1 MNIKIKTLAFFA
13 LIALV
18 LLSVTSCKTTSKN
31 VIYADYIAFGDNV
44 KANYKIESRRSKG
57 KSYKIYD
64 KELGTNETFVLQ
76 KELRG
81 IQQEDNTAGIYA
93 MDKGLDRI
101 KYVQRRIFK
110 KDPNTKYYM
119 IFMTDGLDNISVQV
133 AKNEKGVNYKTP
145 EKYKEKLRKKIV
157 KITRCNKREKNDFN
171 IYPIVFTGTDL
182 GDMRDDNGM
191 SAKDFYSYIQNNMD
205 WLRGSSKGIEN
216 APKVIASD
224 DFDTIRREFEN
235 VFRASSFEFAVPK
248 GYVNKK
254 IKMELKGT
262 ASDDTD
268 TISTYFTAVLK
279 NKGKKYYLTNIDLY
293 GGLSTAEKD
302 MESRKFKLY
311 ATNNKDRRGT
321 LSTFV
326 LDRPQVKLENNSNA
340 KSYFVLPLDDSKNPT
355 VRQFTTEYNPKNP
368 SVKDMWVRNSEY
380 DSQLKSMANAYVQ
393 LIVDCSKSLGLKDE
407 KDNQFIK
414 EIETAGVIVEF
425 IRSMAVGAEE
435 KAKGNN

>member
-1 MNIKIKTLAFFA
+1 
-13 LIALV
+13 
-18 LLSVTSCKTTSKN
+18 
-31 VIYADYIAFGDNV
+31 
-44 KANYKIESRRSKG
+44 
-57 KSYKIYD
+57 
-64 KELGTNETFVLQ
+64 
-76 KELRG
+76 
-81 IQQEDNTAGIYA
+81 
-93 MDKGLDRI
+93 
-101 KYVQRRIFK
+101 
-110 KDPNTKYYM
+110 
-119 IFMTDGLDNISVQV
+119 
-133 AKNEKGVNYKTP
+133 
-145 EKYKEKLRKKIV
+145 
-157 KITRCNKREKNDFN
+157 
-171 IYPIVFTGTDL
+171 
-182 GDMRDDNGM
+182 
-191 SAKDFYSYIQNNMD
+191 
-205 WLRGSSKGIEN
+205 
-216 APKVIASD
+216 
-224 DFDTIRREFEN
+224 
-235 VFRASSFEFAVPK
+235 
-248 GYVNKK
+248 
-254 IKMELKGT
+254 MELKGT